1 MQNYQKYQDT
11 NEVRYLPKHIPLG
24 TSALAVLVFA
34 ADGELTKRP
43 RDRKPRPARVARRAA
58 PAPAEVGQAV

>member
-1 MQNYQKYQDT
+1 MRCVISQNF
-11 NEVRYLPKHIPLG
+11 IPLG

-43 RDRKPRPARVARRAA
+43 RDRSRVRPGWLGEQA